1 MREIVLINITGEDRP
16 GLTAAITGVL
26 AQGGVNILD
35 IGQAVIHDTLS
46 FGILIEIPDNG
57 RSQSVLKDLLFTAYE
72 LDQQVRFTPVSED
85 DYRQWVGGQGKAR
98 HIVTLLTRKVS
109 AEQLQ
114 RVSAITAKYG
124 LNIDHIDRLSGRM
137 PLDMPAEQGKG
148 CIEFSVRGEPADPAA
163 LRAEFLSVAQELN
176 VDIAFQR
183 DSVFRRNRRLAVFDM
198 DSTLIEAEVIDE
210 LAKAAGVGEQVAEIT
225 ERAMRGE
232 LDFRASFKE
241 RLGLLQGLSED
252 VLEEIGASLRLTE
265 GAEVLFAEL
274 KRLGYKTAI
283 LSGGFTYF
291 AKQLQAKL
299 GIDYVFANELQIDN
313 GKVTG
318 VAVEPIVDAQRK
330 ADLLRELAQKE
341 GLQLEQTIAVGD
353 GANDLP
359 QYLIQLLLRARVG
372 GSFSARFYLKSGN
385 YNPSGVAATI
395 NDQIWYEFEGILTS
409 CATQITPD
417 SAVKIAADFI
427 TTGEIKLQV
436 ELQPTDFLL
445 QENSDEILLDQ
456 GGGAKLLIESS
467 DL

>member
-1 MREIVLINITGEDRP
+1 MREIVLINITGEGRP

-46 FGILIEIPDNG
+46 FGILIEIPDNE
-57 RSQSVLKDLLFTAYE
+57 RASSVLKDVLFMGYKH
-72 LDQQVRFTPVSED
+72 DQQVRFTPVSEA
-85 DYRQWVGGQGKAR
+85 DYQHWVAGQGKAR
-98 HIVTLLTRKVS
+98 HIVTLLTRKVT

-114 RVSAITAKYG
+114 RVSSITAKYG

-137 PLDMPAEQGKG
+137 PLDMPEERGKG
-148 CIEFSVRGEPADPAA
+148 CIELSVRGEPADTAA

-183 DSVFRRNRRLAVFDM
+183 DSVYRRNRRLAVFDM

-210 LAKAAGVGEQVAEIT
+210 LAKAAGVGEQVSEIT

-241 RLGLLQGLSED
+241 RLALLEGLSEN
-252 VLEEIGASLRLTE
+252 VLADIGASLRLTE

-283 LSGGFTYF
+283 LSGGFSYF

-299 GIDYVFANELQIDN
+299 GIDYVFANELQIEN

-318 VAVEPIVDAQRK
+318 VAGEPIVDAQRQ
-330 ADLLRELAQKE
+330 ADLLRQRPADARPRRARRRLPCQAAGQ
-341 GLQLEQTIAVGD
+341 AVGQAGHLHPGPGRHPLSAGLPRPRGFGVMRTGRAAN
-353 GANDLP
+353 GAP
-359 QYLIQLLLRARVG
+359 GQHKVVRA
-372 GSFSARFYLKSGN
+372 
-385 YNPSGVAATI
+385 
-395 NDQIWYEFEGILTS
+395 
-409 CATQITPD
+409 
-417 SAVKIAADFI
+417 
-427 TTGEIKLQV
+427 
-436 ELQPTDFLL
+436 
-445 QENSDEILLDQ
+445 
-456 GGGAKLLIESS
+456 
-467 DL
+467 

>member
-1 MREIVLINITGEDRP
+1 MREIVLINITGVDRP

-46 FGILIEIPDNG
+46 FGILVEIPDTEQGN
-57 RSQSVLKDLLFTAYE
+57 SVLKDILFKGYE
-72 LDQQVRFTPVSED
+72 LEQQVRFTPVSEE
-85 DYRQWVGGQGKAR
+85 DYQLWVGNQGKKR
-98 HIVTLLTRKVS
+98 HIVTLLTRKVT

-114 RVSAITAKYG
+114 RVSSITAKYG

-137 PLDMPAEQGKG
+137 PLDTPVDKGKG
-148 CIEFSVRGEPADPAA
+148 CIEFSVRGEAADPQA

-176 VDIAFQR
+176 VDIAFQE
-183 DSVFRRNRRLAVFDM
+183 DSLFRRNRRLAVFDM

-210 LAKAAGVGEQVAEIT
+210 LAKAAGVGDQVSAIT
-225 ERAMRGE
+225 ERAMAGE

-241 RLGLLQGLSED
+241 RLALLQGLD
-252 VLEEIGASLRLTE
+252 VSVLDSIGASLRLTE
-265 GAEVLFAEL
+265 GAETLFAEL

-299 GIDYVFANELQIDN
+299 GIDYVFANELAVVD

-330 ADLLRELAQKE
+330 ADLLRELAHKE
-341 GLQLEQTIAVGD
+341 GLRLEQTIAVGD

-359 QYLIQLLLRARVG
+359 MLAIAGL
-372 GSFSARFYLKSGN
+372 
-385 YNPSGVAATI
+385 GVAFRAKPLVK
-395 NDQIWYEFEGILTS
+395 Q
-409 CATQITPD
+409 
-417 SAVKIAADFI
+417 SAKQAISTLGLDGV
-427 TTGEIKLQV
+427 LY
-436 ELQPTDFLL
+436 LL
-445 QENSDEILLDQ
+445 GFRDRDGQL
-456 GGGAKLLIESS
+456 
-467 DL
+467 